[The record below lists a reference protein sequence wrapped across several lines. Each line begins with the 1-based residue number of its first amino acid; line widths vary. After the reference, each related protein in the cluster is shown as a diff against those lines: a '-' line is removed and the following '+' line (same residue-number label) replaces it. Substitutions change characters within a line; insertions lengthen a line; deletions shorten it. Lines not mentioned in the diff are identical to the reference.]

1 MEKMKCSEVARA
13 CAGISKGAD
22 VEITGITTD
31 TRDIHPGDLF
41 IALRGDKFDGH
52 CFIGT
57 ALEKGAAAVMCE
69 HDAGIDTAHVIIV
82 DDTRRAMLA
91 LAAHIRS
98 KYEIPLVAVTGSVGK
113 TTTKDM
119 TALVLSAGYNTLK
132 TQGNLNNDIGV
143 PQTLFRLERGHR
155 AAVVEMGMNHAGE
168 ISRLSRCAQPSLGII
183 TNIGVSHIEHLGSR
197 ENILKAKL
205 EILDGMSEYA
215 PLLLN
220 GDDEML
226 ANAPVKGRPVFY
238 YGVKNPKNRVRAEEI
253 EQTENGLRFTVCFGD
268 TRTPVELP
276 CVGRHNI
283 YNALAAF
290 AAGVIFGI
298 APRDAGEALA
308 HYEPSGMRQRVREI
322 GGVTVVEDCYNANP
336 DSMRASI
343 DALCDLKSDRRIAVL
358 GSMLELGRIAPK
370 AHHDVGAYAA
380 ERGLDILYTYS
391 ANGVYTNGAQM
402 IARGAGDNGL
412 TDRRN
417 FDDFQALADD
427 LYHTLKAGD
436 AVLFKASRGVKL
448 EDALNALYEE
458 WRGNE

>member
-1 MEKMKCSEVARA
+1 MEKMKCSEIARA
-13 CAGISKGAD
+13 CAGISKGED
-22 VEITGITTD
+22 VEVTGITTD

-69 HDAGIDTAHVIIV
+69 HDAGIGSAHVIIV
-82 DDTRRAMLA
+82 GDTRQALLA
-91 LAAHIRS
+91 LASHIRR

-119 TALVLSAGYNTLK
+119 TALVLSAGYKTLK

-143 PQTLFRLERGHR
+143 PQTLFGLDRSYR
-155 AAVVEMGMNHAGE
+155 AAVVEMGMNHLGE
-168 ISRLSRCAQPSLGII
+168 ISRLSRCAQPTLGII
-183 TNIGVSHIEHLGSR
+183 TNIGVSHIENLGSR

-205 EILDGMSEYA
+205 ELLNGLCEYA

-220 GDDEML
+220 GDDELL
-226 ANAPVKGRPVFY
+226 AGAVIEKHPVFY
-238 YGVKNPKNRVRAEEI
+238 FGIENPKNRVRAEEI
-253 EQTENGLRFTVCFGD
+253 EQTDRGLRFTICFGD

-298 APRDAGEALA
+298 APKDAGRALA
-308 HYEPSGMRQRVREI
+308 GYIPSGMRQRVREM
-322 GGVTVVEDCYNANP
+322 GGVSFIEDCYNANP
-336 DSMRASI
+336 DSMRAAI
-343 DALCDLKSDRRIAVL
+343 DTLCDIKSKRRIAVL
-358 GSMLELGRIAPK
+358 GSMLELGRISPK
-370 AHHDVGAYAA
+370 AHHEVGAYTAA
-380 ERGLDILYTYS
+380 RGIDILYTYS
-391 ANGVYTNGAQM
+391 ANGVYAAGAEM
-402 IARGAGDNGL
+402 IDRGAADNGL
-412 TDRRN
+412 TDRRS
-417 FDDFQALADD
+417 FDDAAALAGD
-427 LYHTLKAGD
+427 LCRTLHAGD
-436 AVLFKASRGVKL
+436 AVLFKASRGVKM

-458 WRGNE
+458 WKENE

>member
-1 MEKMKCSEVARA
+1 MENMRCSEIAFA
-13 CAGISKGAD
+13 CAGISKGDD
-22 VEITGITTD
+22 VEVTGITTD

-57 ALEKGAAAVMCE
+57 ALERGAAAIMCE

-91 LAAHIRS
+91 LASHIRR
-98 KYEIPLVAVTGSVGK
+98 KYSIPLVAVTGSVGK

-119 TALVLSAGYNTLK
+119 AALVLSAGYKTLK

-143 PQTLFRLERGHR
+143 PQTLFGLDQTYR

-168 ISRLSRCAQPSLGII
+168 ISALARCAQPTLGII
-183 TNIGVSHIEHLGSR
+183 TNVGVSHIENLGSR

-205 EILDGMSEYA
+205 EMLDGLCEYA

-220 GDDEML
+220 GDDDML
-226 ANAPVKGRPVFY
+226 ADAVVERHPVFY
-238 YGVKNPKNRVRAEEI
+238 FGIDNPKNRVRAEDI
-253 EQTENGLRFTVCFGD
+253 EQTERGLRFTICFGD
-268 TRTPVELP
+268 TRTTVELP

-298 APRDAGEALA
+298 APRDAGKALA
-308 HYEPSGMRQRVREI
+308 NYIPSGMRQRVREL
-322 GGVTVVEDCYNANP
+322 GGVAFVEDCYNANP
-336 DSMRASI
+336 DSMRAAI
-343 DALCDLKSDRRIAVL
+343 NALCDLRSKRRIVVL
-358 GSMLELGRIAPK
+358 GPMLELGRMTPK
-370 AHHDVGAYAA
+370 AHHEVGAYAA
-380 ERGLDILYTYS
+380 SKGVDIVYTYS
-391 ANGVYTNGAQM
+391 ANGLYESGAQL
-402 IARGAGDNGL
+402 IARGAGDNGIA
-412 TDRRN
+412 DRRI
-417 FDDFQALADD
+417 FDDPKALADD
-427 LYHTLKAGD
+427 LFHTLQPGD
-436 AVLFKASRGVKL
+436 AVLFKASRGIKL

-458 WRGNE
+458 WKEND

>member
-1 MEKMKCSEVARA
+1 MKCSEVAQA
-13 CAGISKGAD
+13 CAGISKGED

-91 LAAHIRS
+91 LASHIRS

-119 TALVLSAGYNTLK
+119 TALVLSAGYKTLK

-143 PQTLFRLERGHR
+143 PQTLFGLDRSHR

-168 ISRLSRCAQPSLGII
+168 ISRLARCAKPTLGII

-205 EILDGMSEYA
+205 EILDGLCEYA

-220 GDDEML
+220 GDDDLL
-226 ANAPVKGRPVFY
+226 ANAVVEKHPVFY
-238 YGVKNPKNRVRAEEI
+238 FGIDNPKNRVRAESI
-253 EQTENGLRFTVCFGD
+253 EQTDSGLRFTICFGD
-268 TRTPVELP
+268 TKTPVELP

-298 APRDAGEALA
+298 APRDAGRALA
-308 HYEPSGMRQRVREI
+308 NYIPSGMRQRVREL

-336 DSMRASI
+336 DSMRAAI
-343 DALCDLKSDRRIAVL
+343 DALCDLKSRRRIVVL
-358 GSMLELGRIAPK
+358 GPMLELGRIAPK
-370 AHHDVGAYAA
+370 AHHEVGAYAA
-380 ERGLDILYTYS
+380 VRGIDIVYTYS
-391 ANGVYTNGAQM
+391 ANGLYTSGAQM
-402 IARGAGDNGL
+402 ISRGARDNGV

-417 FDDFQALADD
+417 FDDFKALADD
-427 LYHTLKAGD
+427 LYHTLEAGD
-436 AVLFKASRGVKL
+436 AVLFKASRGIKL

-458 WRGNE
+458 WKENE